1 MSSEETERKRSRWW
15 EATRSQRI
23 VSIVAIVAIILVLIY
38 YVLLVPRI
46 REMLDLK
53 ASPVLIAFALASLI
67 PVPPA
72 VVLGILIM
80 FIWEG
85 HRKPLVGEATA

>member
-1 MSSEETERKRSRWW
+1 M
-15 EATRSQRI
+15 AI
-23 VSIVAIVAIILVLIY
+23 LAVIIVAIALVLIY
-38 YVLLVPRI
+38 YALLVPRI
-46 REMLDLK
+46 RDMLDLR

-67 PVPPA
+67 PFPPA

-85 HRKPLVGEATA
+85 HRKTLVGEAVA

>member
-1 MSSEETERKRSRWW
+1 M
-15 EATRSQRI
+15 AF
-23 VSIVAIVAIILVLIY
+23 VIVAIVVAIVLVLIY
-38 YVLLVPRI
+38 YALMVPRI
-46 REMLDLK
+46 REMLDLQ
-53 ASPVLIAFALASLI
+53 ASPVLVAFALASLI

-85 HRKPLVGEATA
+85 HRKTLVGEG